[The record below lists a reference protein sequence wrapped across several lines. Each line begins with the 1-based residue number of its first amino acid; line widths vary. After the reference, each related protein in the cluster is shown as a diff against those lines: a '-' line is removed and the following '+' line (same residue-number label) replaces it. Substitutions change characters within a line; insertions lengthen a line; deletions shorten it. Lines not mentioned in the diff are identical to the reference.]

1 MKQNENSGGKMSEKN
16 KRIGNSASAERS
28 RRKDSKEI
36 KRISRIQK
44 YYLIPYQENVDLGK
58 LAEEIIEIKGV
69 QEVNIGDSGE
79 GDKDNDYGLI
89 VKTKHSKEVD
99 SSEFAEILNKR
110 IKGKYARIVSYYS
123 VKK

>member
-1 MKQNENSGGKMSEKN
+1 MSEKN

-58 LAEEIIEIKGV
+58 LAEDIIEIKGV

-79 GDKDNDYGLI
+79 GDKDSDYGLI

-99 SSEFAEILNKR
+99 SSEFAEILEKR
-110 IKGKYARIVSYYS
+110 IQGKYAKIVSYYS
-123 VKK
+123 VKR

>member
-58 LAEEIIEIKGV
+58 LAEDIIEIKGV
-69 QEVNIGDSGE
+69 QGQHWRQRRG
-79 GDKDNDYGLI
+79 
-89 VKTKHSKEVD
+89 
-99 SSEFAEILNKR
+99 R
-110 IKGKYARIVSYYS
+110 
-123 VKK
+123 

>member
-1 MKQNENSGGKMSEKN
+1 MNREI
-16 KRIGNSASAERS
+16 KRTRNSASTERS

-79 GDKDNDYGLI
+79 GDKDSDYGLI
-89 VKTKHSKEVD
+89 VKTKHSGEVD
-99 SSEFAEILNKR
+99 SSEFAEILEKR
-110 IKGKYARIVSYYS
+110 IKGKYAKIVSYYS
-123 VKK
+123 VKR

>member
-1 MKQNENSGGKMSEKN
+1 MNKENN
-16 KRIGNSASAERS
+16 KTENSASAERS
-28 RRKDSKEI
+28 KRKDNKEI

-110 IKGKYARIVSYYS
+110 IKGKYAKIVSYYS
-123 VKK
+123 VKR